1 MSSIGAQNPFA
12 PPRALVDDQVDT
24 QVEMVEATRGARLAA
39 AIIDFLVLGGLVAI
53 IGIVA
58 AIALPA
64 YAAYQKRAAA
74 AGAVVHASAGR
85 GVVAVVIGL
94 LVFAAMAGIFVYTAV
109 LVYRYGQ
116 TIGKRTMGIRVVRTD
131 GSRVGFGRYIFL
143 RWLPVTILSM
153 IPMLGYVISLLDVLL
168 IFRENRLCVH
178 DNIADTKVVTA
189 ATSEGATLLG
199 SSGMQLRT
207 ISF

>member
-12 PPRALVDDQVDT
+12 PPRALVDDQIDT
-24 QVEMVEATRGARLAA
+24 QIEMVEATRGARLAA
-39 AIIDFLVLGGLVAI
+39 AIIDFLAVGGVAAI
-53 IGIVA
+53 IGILA
-58 AIALPA
+58 AIAMPA
-64 YAAYQKRAAA
+64 YATYQKRAAA
-74 AGAVVHASAGR
+74 AGAGVHASGGG
-85 GVVAVVIGL
+85 GVVAIVIGL
-94 LVFAAMAGIFVYTAV
+94 LALAAIAGIFVYTAV

-116 TIGKRTMGIRVVRTD
+116 TIGKRAMGIRVVRTD
-131 GSRVGFGRYIFL
+131 GSRVGFGRFIFL

-153 IPMLGYVISLLDVLL
+153 IPLLGYVISLLDVLL

-199 SSGMQLRT
+199 SSGAQLRT

>member
-12 PPRALVDDQVDT
+12 PPRALVDDQIDT
-24 QVEMVEATRGARLAA
+24 QIEMVEATRGARLAA
-39 AIIDFLVLGGLVAI
+39 AIIDFLAVGGVAAI
-53 IGIVA
+53 IGILA

-64 YAAYQKRAAA
+64 YATYQKRAAA
-74 AGAVVHASAGR
+74 AGAGVHASGGG
-85 GVVAVVIGL
+85 GVVAIVIGL
-94 LVFAAMAGIFVYTAV
+94 LALAAIAGIFVYTAV

-116 TIGKRTMGIRVVRTD
+116 TIGKRAMGIRVVRTD
-131 GSRVGFGRYIFL
+131 GSRVGFGRFIFL

-153 IPMLGYVISLLDVLL
+153 IPLLGYVISLLDVLL

-199 SSGMQLRT
+199 SSGAQLRT